1 MTWDLGDY
9 VDVNE
14 RLGWFFEHFPEGS
27 LQADILERGEDF
39 VVIKAV
45 AYRSPTDA
53 RPGTGM
59 ASEPVPGR
67 TPYTKDSE
75 VMVGETSAWGR
86 ALAAIG
92 APTRGSIA
100 SRQEVSNRRTSPV
113 RSDEPLAS
121 VPTGDTTSPA
131 VNEPAAEREVAA
143 GDTSSGGGSS
153 SPADTRDAG
162 PRGLSPSGTS
172 SGPEAGGISAKPA
185 QDPGSDSS
193 GDGEAPGTGAGEQ
206 RNSPASSKYPLDPS
220 KCSHKFPSGR
230 WLKWD
235 AEGRCPRCGTSKLV
249 AVEGTTADLGP
260 A

>member
-1 MTWDLGDY
+1 MTSGGWDLGDY

-14 RLGWFFEHFPEGS
+14 RLLWFFAHYPEGS
-27 LQADILERGEDF
+27 LQADILERGKDF

-92 APTRGSIA
+92 APTKGTIA
-100 SRQEVSNRRTSPV
+100 SAQEVANRTASPV
-113 RSDEPLAS
+113 RSDEPKAS

-131 VNEPAAEREVAA
+131 AGPADEAGAATKGERVA
-143 GDTSSGGGSS
+143 TQGST
-153 SPADTRDAG
+153 SPAG
-162 PRGLSPSGTS
+162 GTT

-185 QDPGSDSS
+185 QDPGPDSTS
-193 GDGEAPGTGAGEQ
+193 GGGEAPGTGPGE
-206 RNSPASSKYPLDPS
+206 RGHSPGSTKYPLDPN

-235 AEGRCPRCGTSKLV
+235 ADGRCPRCGTPKIV
-249 AVEGTTADLGP
+249 AMEGTTADLGP

>member
-1 MTWDLGDY
+1 MSPSQDYEQRLADY

-14 RLGWFFEHFPEGS
+14 RLGWFFEHYPEGS
-27 LQADILERGEDF
+27 LQADILERGEGF
-39 VVIKAV
+39 VVVKAV
-45 AYRSPTDA
+45 AYRDQDDT

-75 VMVGETSAWGR
+75 VMNAETSAWGR

-100 SRQEVSNRRTSPV
+100 SRQEVTNRR
-113 RSDEPLAS
+113 
-121 VPTGDTTSPA
+121 
-131 VNEPAAEREVAA
+131 
-143 GDTSSGGGSS
+143 S
-153 SPADTRDAG
+153 SPAAG
-162 PRGLSPSGTS
+162 PDGVVTPSGVATTEPAEAPRAGGTS
-172 SGPEAGGISAKPA
+172 SGPAAGGSSAKPA
-185 QDPGSDSS
+185 QDPGPDSTS
-193 GDGEAPGTGAGEQ
+193 GDGEAPGTGPGEGEVDLLSQ
-206 RNSPASSKYPLDPS
+206 PSPGSTKTYPLDPA

-235 AEGRCPRCGTSKLV
+235 ADGRCPRCGTPKIV
-249 AVEGTTADLGP
+249 AMEGTTADLGP

>member
-1 MTWDLGDY
+1 MPNFDLGDY

-14 RLGWFFEHFPEGS
+14 RLAWFFDRYPEGS
-27 LQADILERGEDF
+27 LQADILERGEGY
-39 VVIKAV
+39 VIIKAL
-45 AYRSPTDA
+45 AYRSPMDD
-53 RPGTGM
+53 RPGSGM

-92 APTRGSIA
+92 APTKGTIA
-100 SRQEVSNRRTSPV
+100 SKQEVRNRRP
-113 RSDEPLAS
+113 
-121 VPTGDTTSPA
+121 SPA
-131 VNEPAAEREVAA
+131 VTEPAAERDVASK
-143 GDTSSGGGSS
+143 GDRGASGHAVDSM
-153 SPADTRDAG
+153 SPAG
-162 PRGLSPSGTS
+162 GTS

-185 QDPGSDSS
+185 QDPGPDSTS
-193 GDGEAPGTGAGEQ
+193 VVGEAAGVGTGGGSAEAAATHSAG
-206 RNSPASSKYPLDPS
+206 PASPGSTKTYPLDPT

-235 AEGRCPRCGTSKLV
+235 EFGNCPRCGTPQLV
-249 AVEGTTADLGP
+249 AMESTTADLGP